1 MKKFWTPVLCA
12 ALAVGLAG
20 LGRAQTFSHFETGT
34 SSVLSDSGLSS
45 VTFLHGADTGAFC
58 GNFGTDVVLA
68 NLDVS
73 SSAPGE
79 DPFTGSSG
87 AWSLTMNITDDASSA
102 SGQVTFTGTLTG
114 SVRPN
119 ASNLNNVFDPPQTQT
134 ITLGGVPYIITVG
147 PYTPPG
153 PPGSAQKGA
162 IAAHVVCVPEPS
174 SVALLGLGLL
184 PMMGLVRRRT
194 K

>member
-12 ALAVGLAG
+12 ALAVGLTG

-34 SSVLSDSGLSS
+34 AFVTSNSGLST
-45 VTFLHGADTGAFC
+45 VTFGLGADTGAFC
-58 GNFGTDVVLA
+58 GNGGTDVVFA

-73 SSAPGE
+73 STAVGE
-79 DPFTGSSG
+79 DVFSG
-87 AWSLTMNITDDASSA
+87 GVGAYTLNMNITDDASA
-102 SGQVTFTGTLTG
+102 QSGILTFTGTLAG

-119 ASNLNNVFDPPQTQT
+119 ASNLDNTFDAPQTQN
-134 ITLGGVPYIITVG
+134 ITLGGIPYIVTIG

-153 PPGSAQKGA
+153 PPNSARLGA

-174 SVALLGLGLL
+174 SIALLGLGLL
-184 PMMGLVRRRT
+184 PMTGIAFRRR